1 MKFATADLCD
11 ACENDPSVHIAAP
24 LFTDYGGKRSFCGQ
38 IVTVKVFEDNVLVR
52 AALEEAGQ
60 ERVLVVDGGA
70 SLNCALLGDQVAQ
83 LACDNGWAGLVINGC
98 IRDSSVIA
106 AIPLGVKAL
115 NTSPRRSK
123 KEGKGEKGVAVHFA
137 DVTFHPG
144 HYLYADADGIV
155 IAPRSLLEA
164 Q

>member
-1 MKFATADLCD
+1 MRRLRERPLRPHRRT
-11 ACENDPSVHIAAP
+11 

-83 LACDNGWAGLVINGC
+83 LACDNDWAGLVINGC
-98 IRDSSVIA
+98 IRNSSVIA

-123 KEGKGEKGVAVHFA
+123 KEGKGEKGCRGPLCRRYLP
-137 DVTFHPG
+137 PG
-144 HYLYADADGIV
+144 PL
-155 IAPRSLLEA
+155 PLC
-164 Q
+164 